1 MRTLETILILA
12 SLLSF
17 LTDASLLPR
26 SALASRPRLS
36 PGGWAP
42 FRRKKEVHVGELPK
56 YFHEPDG
63 NKALHHYD
71 TRYHHRELPYDDKQ
85 DTQLHLIR
93 SYLEYF
99 QKHGME
105 TWLAHGTL
113 LGWWWNAKLLPWD
126 WDIDTQV
133 SVATLRFMAEKH
145 NSTKYTYVSS
155 LDTEF
160 DPATSK
166 QVPVTRTYHLDVN
179 PAIYT
184 RYRNSGDNVIDAR
197 WIDVRN
203 GLYID
208 ITGVAE
214 TMPKESPGIWTCK
227 NYHKYKSRE
236 LWPMRE
242 TIYERVVAKVPY
254 AYERIITGEYGER
267 AIIMEEYEG
276 HRWSPVDHVWY
287 KKNKADEKIELTE
300 QMEARKKKQDQKVEK
315 LNKEYEEEKKKLI
328 EGEGE
333 RKAKEDR
340 AREEAEERAAG
351 GGRESS
357 KDRAVERRSFTG
369 NILLSQAAAELQQSE
384 RQSS

>member
-1 MRTLETILILA
+1 MKTLTNYFVLA
-12 SLLSF
+12 TFLWLLA
-17 LTDASLLPR
+17 DASLIPR
-26 SALASRPRLS
+26 SLSDRTSRFLSRAWPR
-36 PGGWAP
+36 
-42 FRRKKEVHVGELPK
+42 FRKKEPERPREYPK

-63 NKALHHYD
+63 NQALHHYD
-71 TRYHHRELPYDDKQ
+71 SRYHHRELPYDDKQ

-99 QKHGME
+99 QKDGME

-113 LGWWWNAKLLPWD
+113 LGWWWNAKMLPWD

-133 SVATLRFMAEKH
+133 SDATLRYMAEHH
-145 NSTKYTYVSS
+145 NSSMYSYVSS

-166 QVPVTRTYHLDVN
+166 QVPVSRTYHLDVN

-184 RYRNSGDNVIDAR
+184 RYRNSGDNIIDAR

-214 TMPKESPGIWTCK
+214 TMPQESPGIWTCK
-227 NYHKYKSRE
+227 NYHKYKTRD

-254 AYERIITGEYGER
+254 AYERILSGEYGER
-267 AIIMEEYEG
+267 SLIMEEYEG
-276 HRWSPVDHVWY
+276 HRWSPIDHVWY
-287 KKNKADEKIELTE
+287 KKNIAEEKQQLSK
-300 QMEARKKKQDQKVEK
+300 QAAARKKKQDDKVAQ
-315 LNKEYEEEKKKLI
+315 LNEEYEKEKQEMI
-328 EGEGE
+328 QGEGQ
-333 RKAKEDR
+333 RRAKEDK
-340 AREEAEERAAG
+340 ARKEAEDREKGEEKDPTKGRAM
-351 GGRESS
+351 
-357 KDRAVERRSFTG
+357 ERRFLTG
-369 NILLSQAAAELQQSE
+369 DVILPRDVELSP
-384 RQSS
+384 